1 MATNLV
7 TRAEYKTY
15 VGITSTT
22 SDAEIDLLIT
32 NISALVKTYCRQTF
46 VDFVDDAKVEYF
58 NGGDFDR
65 YYLKEYPI
73 IAVSSLDYSTDYGQ
87 TYTTGTVYTD
97 WVYDPSITAV
107 RSLWATG
114 FTNAVNGYRV
124 TYNCGYEVVPVDLKM
139 AVMDLVTYYR
149 KNDSAVHTHKL
160 ANPNTMQVEYIA
172 SSNFPAHIKRILDL
186 YTADFT

>member
-15 VGITSTT
+15 VGVSSTNA
-22 SDAEIDLLIT
+22 DAEIDLLIT
-32 NISALVKTYCRQTF
+32 NVSALTKAYCRQTF
-46 VDFVDDAKVEYF
+46 VDYVDDVKIERF
-58 NGGDFDR
+58 NGGGFFN

-73 IAVSSLDYSTDYGQ
+73 IAVTAVEYSADYGA
-87 TYTTGTVYTD
+87 TYTALVEYTD
-97 WVYDPSITAV
+97 WVYDPSITAIQ
-107 RSLWATG
+107 SLGLTG
-114 FTNAVNGYRV
+114 FKSAVNGYKV
-124 TYNCGYEVVPVDLKM
+124 SYNCGYESVPPDLKM
-139 AVMDLVTYYR
+139 AVMDLITYYR

-172 SSNFPAHIKRILDL
+172 SSNFPAHIKRVLDL

>member
-1 MATNLV
+1 MATNLI

-15 VGITSTT
+15 VGISSTT

-32 NISALVKTYCRQTF
+32 NISALTKAYCRQSF
-46 VDFVDDAKVEYF
+46 VDYVDEVKTERF
-58 NGGDFDR
+58 NGGGFDVF
-65 YYLKEYPI
+65 YLKEYPI
-73 IAVSSLDYSTDYGQ
+73 IAISSVEYSSDYGA
-87 TYTTGTVYTD
+87 TYTALTEYTD
-97 WVYDPSITAV
+97 WVYDDSVIGI
-107 RSLWATG
+107 RSLSPTG
-114 FTNAVNGYRV
+114 FTNAINGYKV
-124 TYNCGYEVVPVDLKM
+124 SYNCGYETIPVDLKM

-172 SSNFPAHIKRILDL
+172 SSNFPAHIKRVLDL

>member
-15 VGITSTT
+15 VGVSSTN

-32 NISALVKTYCRQTF
+32 NVSALVKTYCRQTF
-46 VDFVDDAKVEYF
+46 VDYVDEAKVEYF
-58 NGGDFDR
+58 NGGGFDR

-73 IAVSSLDYSTDYGQ
+73 IAVSSIEFSTDYGAN
-87 TYTTGTVYTD
+87 YTALVQYTD

-107 RSLWATG
+107 RAIGPLG
-114 FTNAVNGYRV
+114 FTDTINGYRV
-124 TYNCGYEVVPVDLKM
+124 SYTCGYETVPSDLKM

-149 KNDSAVHTHKL
+149 KNDSAVHTHKM
-160 ANPNTMQVEYIA
+160 ANPNSMQVEYIA
-172 SSNFPAHIKRILDL
+172 SSNFPAHIKRILDQ

>member
-1 MATNLV
+1 MATNLI

-15 VGITSTT
+15 VGISSTT

-32 NISALVKTYCRQTF
+32 NISALIKTYCRQSF
-46 VDFVDDAKVEYF
+46 VDYVDEAKTETF
-58 NGGDFDR
+58 SGGNFDV

-73 IAVSSLDYSTDYGQ
+73 IAVTSVEYSTDYGA
-87 TYTTGTVYTD
+87 TYTALTEFTD
-97 WVYDPSITAV
+97 WVYDRSKTAI
-107 RSLWATG
+107 RSLAFTG
-114 FTNAVNGYRV
+114 FAEAINGYRV
-124 TYNCGYEVVPVDLKM
+124 SYNCGYEVVPADLKM

-160 ANPNTMQVEYIA
+160 ANPNTTQVEYIA
-172 SSNFPAHIKRILDL
+172 SSNFPAHIKRVLDL

>member
-1 MATNLV
+1 MATNLI

-15 VGITSTT
+15 VGISSTT

-32 NISALVKTYCRQTF
+32 NISALTKSYCRQSF
-46 VDFVDDAKVEYF
+46 VDYVDDVKIENF
-58 NGGDFDR
+58 NGGNFDI

-73 IAVSSLDYSTDYGQ
+73 ITVAGVEYSSDYGAN
-87 TYTTGTVYTD
+87 YTALTEFTD
-97 WVYDPSITAV
+97 WVYDSSIIGI
-107 RSLWATG
+107 RSLALTG
-114 FTNAVNGYRV
+114 FANAINGYKV
-124 TYNCGYEVVPVDLKM
+124 SYNCGYEVVPPDLKM
-139 AVMDLVTYYR
+139 AVMDLITYYR

-172 SSNFPAHIKRILDL
+172 SSNFPAHIKRVLDL